1 MAKIDHPL
9 NLLRKGLSIIKKTLE
24 THFSTPDEDI
34 QSLDFE
40 IGEITYPSLEGSL
53 KDIDITYPIEPPFQY
68 VNIKYEEGEGA
79 LVERVKEPLLS
90 EGELRYLRIIEKAF
104 EKLISTKVGIIAGED
119 REEYLRER
127 FFAIINV
134 YGLKL
139 TEPQKERM
147 FYHLKK
153 RYIGYDKIDI
163 LMKDRHIEDISCN
176 GPDSYL
182 YVYHRIYGS
191 IRTDVMY
198 EEVELNNFVLRLA
211 QLAGRHISILQPI
224 RDVSLPDG
232 SRANLTLG
240 TEVTKKGSTFSIRK
254 FRANPISPIEL
265 IEYGT
270 IDSTQLAYL
279 WLLLEYKRSILASGG
294 TATGKTT
301 VLNVLCS
308 FIRPEYKIVSIEDT
322 AELNLMHQNWIQ
334 SVTRVGFGM
343 ESGISS
349 LSGVSGI
356 SHRTQGDISLYDLLV
371 AALRQRP
378 DYIIAGE
385 VRGEEA
391 FTMFQAIAVGHSCM
405 GTIHAGSMREL
416 LARIESNPMN
426 VPRSLF
432 SNVDA
437 VIFNALI
444 KKGEHDVRRVVN
456 IVEILELDFEK
467 GDLITNQV
475 FRWDA
480 GSDTFRYT
488 GRSFLFDKLRDEFG
502 VSEEYLTKE
511 LKDRANLL
519 DWMQE
524 NRISDYKAVAEIIR
538 AYSRDKEALEERVG
552 ENEIQLH

>member
-1 MAKIDHPL
+1 MAKINLPL

-68 VNIKYEEGEGA
+68 VNIKYEEGDGA

-176 GPDSYL
+176 GPGSYL

-198 EEVELNNFVLRLA
+198 EVVELNNFVLRLA

-279 WLLLEYKRSILASGG
+279 WLLLEYKQSILASGG

-356 SHRTQGDISLYDLLV
+356 SHRTPGDISLYDLLV

-405 GTIHAGSMREL
+405 GTIHAGSMKEL

-488 GRSFLFDKLRDEFG
+488 GRSFLFDKFRDEFG

-538 AYSRDKEALEERVG
+538 AYLRDKEALEERVR